1 MALKNKELGCCG
13 DLSLNQCHL
22 LLTIAELREA
32 GVVQLAERLGLDKST
47 LSRSTGTLVN
57 KGFIKRCSNTRDGR
71 VVHLIL
77 TSEGRKTVSLIN
89 RNADKYY
96 ESLAD
101 KISLVE
107 LNKVEQSL
115 NCLVDFFSQED
126 V

>member
-1 MALKNKELGCCG
+1 M
-13 DLSLNQCHL
+13 
-22 LLTIAELREA
+22 
-32 GVVQLAERLGLDKST
+32 
-47 LSRSTGTLVN
+47 
-57 KGFIKRCSNTRDGR
+57 
-71 VVHLIL
+71 HLIL